1 MARTGIIAIT
11 GISKQNYNLAKEKG
25 ERERERRKRRKRS
38 SNNPRV
44 NKYIKVQRTTHLGTF
59 THLTTLDFILL
70 RSSCTSLLELSSI
83 RMADQCSLRLVRV
96 SLPTMTV

>member
-11 GISKQNYNLAKEKG
+11 VISKQNYNLAKEKG

-59 THLTTLDFILL
+59 THLTLLTLYSFVLL
-70 RSSCTSLLELSSI
+70 APRPLNCLLSGWLTSVHCGWCE
-83 RMADQCSLRLVRV
+83 
-96 SLPTMTV
+96 